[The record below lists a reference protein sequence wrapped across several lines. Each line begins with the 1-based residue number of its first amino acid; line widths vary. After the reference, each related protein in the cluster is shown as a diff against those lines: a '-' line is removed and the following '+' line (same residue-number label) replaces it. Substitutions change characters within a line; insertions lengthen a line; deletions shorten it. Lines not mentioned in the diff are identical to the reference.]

1 MQYVIKMSF
10 YPWILFDQ
18 IKNIEIYTVCDFEMD
33 TFDNTVLNLIWKMII
48 LELVLHRQMHAH
60 DTTEKKILCLDRL
73 IHLLTKCIEIVNQ
86 SWNSTNFTDKRIF
99 SGHTVLITLE
109 CIIVLI
115 TSYNFNCKY
124 KDA

>member
-60 DTTEKKILCLDRL
+60 DTTEKKY
-73 IHLLTKCIEIVNQ
+73 
-86 SWNSTNFTDKRIF
+86 F
-99 SGHTVLITLE
+99 
-109 CIIVLI
+109 
-115 TSYNFNCKY
+115 
-124 KDA
+124 A